1 MGWFWEK
8 PSPPK
13 SSDTDP
19 LRDLDPSLR
28 DFLSKESPI
37 KYKPA
42 PASPPP
48 PPQVAPPEAS
58 EKPSSTPTTP
68 PVPPESLYPDGRYA
82 HLWTSYKS
90 LAAIEN
96 ENKSDNEKL
105 QDVLDGYKQRKAQI
119 GRAAVENCVEEHMAI
134 DDCYDNGSYART
146 MAMCRPEN
154 RAFERCYT
162 MQSVCWALLVRSATG
177 RKGKREGGFGKGI
190 G

>member
-1 MGWFWEK
+1 M
-8 PSPPK
+8 
-13 SSDTDP
+13 
-19 LRDLDPSLR
+19 
-28 DFLSKESPI
+28 
-37 KYKPA
+37 
-42 PASPPP
+42 
-48 PPQVAPPEAS
+48 
-58 EKPSSTPTTP
+58 
-68 PVPPESLYPDGRYA
+68 
-82 HLWTSYKS
+82 
-90 LAAIEN
+90 
-96 ENKSDNEKL
+96 
-105 QDVLDGYKQRKAQI
+105 LDGYKQRKAQI